1 MILLQNWGEVFSQ
14 SLIGLWYGFMN
25 FVPGLLGAII
35 LLIIGLAVGV
45 IIGKAIT
52 QVIAALK
59 VDKLFESAG
68 ADAFMNR
75 AGLKLNVSGFIGGVV
90 KWFIVIVFLMAS
102 LQILGL
108 TQVNDF
114 LREAVLYY
122 LPKVII
128 ASLVLVIATILA
140 DAMRKVVK
148 ASAQAANIRSANMLG
163 SITLYSIWIFALIIA
178 LSELGIATAFMQI
191 LFTGLIAALAIAL
204 GLAFGLGGKEA
215 ASRAVEKFADD
226 MSSNRNK
233 TSL

>member
-14 SLIGLWYGFMN
+14 SLIGLWYGFVN

-35 LLIIGLAVGV
+35 LFIIGWAVGSIV
-45 IIGKAIT
+45 GRAIT
-52 QVIAALK
+52 QLVAALK

-68 ADAFMNR
+68 ANAFMNR

-90 KWFIVIVFLMAS
+90 KWFIIIVFLMAS

-128 ASLVLVIATILA
+128 ATLVLVIATILA
-140 DAMRKVVK
+140 DAMRNLVK
-148 ASAQAANIRSANMLG
+148 SSAQAAGVRSANMLG
-163 SITLYSIWIFALIIA
+163 SVTMYAIWIFAFIIA

-191 LFTGLIAALAIAL
+191 LFTGVIAMLAIAG

-215 ASRAVEKFADD
+215 AGRAVERFSKD
-226 MSSNRNK
+226 MSSRM
-233 TSL
+233 

>member
-14 SLIGLWYGFMN
+14 SLIGLWYGFIN

-35 LLIIGLAVGV
+35 LFIVGWV
-45 IIGKAIT
+45 VGKVIGKAIS
-52 QVIAALK
+52 QLVAVLK

-68 ADAFMNR
+68 ANDFMTR
-75 AGLKLNVSGFIGGVV
+75 AGLRLNVSGFVGGLVR
-90 KWFIVIVFLMAS
+90 WFIIIVFLMAS
-102 LQILGL
+102 LQIIGL

-114 LREAVLYY
+114 LREAVLFY

-128 ASLVLVIATILA
+128 AALVLVIATILA
-140 DAMRKVVK
+140 DAMKKVVRS
-148 ASAQAANIRSANMLG
+148 SAQAANIRSANMLG
-163 SITLYSIWIFALIIA
+163 SITLYAIWIFAFVIA

-215 ASRAVEKFADD
+215 AGRAVDKVASE
-226 MSSNRNK
+226 MSSK
-233 TSL
+233 M

>member
-1 MILLQNWGEVFSQ
+1 MILLQNWGEIFSQ
-14 SLIGLWYGFMN
+14 SLLGLWYGFIN

-35 LLIIGLAVGV
+35 LFIIGWVVGKIV
-45 IIGKAIT
+45 GKAIT
-52 QVIAALK
+52 QLVAVLK

-68 ADAFMNR
+68 ANDFMNR
-75 AGLKLNVSGFIGGVV
+75 AGLRLNVSGFIGGVA
-90 KWFIVIVFLMAS
+90 KWFIIIVFLMAS
-102 LQILGL
+102 LQIIGL

-140 DAMRKVVK
+140 DAMKKVVR

-163 SITLYSIWIFALIIA
+163 SITLYSIWIFAFIIA

-204 GLAFGLGGKEA
+204 GLAFGLGGKEVA
-215 ASRAVEKFADD
+215 GRAVEKISRD
-226 MSSNRNK
+226 MSNDVSSK
-233 TSL
+233 M